1 METPEGQ
8 RNHIPGAQPEV
19 LPVQAVNQ
27 TAAQAA
33 EPEPANASGKKPKNS
48 VGQRISTIIVV
59 AVLLVGVGLLAY
71 PTVSDWWNSLHQSRA
86 ISGYIEAVNDLS
98 PEEYERIWTDAE
110 EYNASLLGKI
120 QTFQLNDQ
128 EQAYY
133 DSQLN
138 IEGNG
143 IMAYLEVP
151 AINVKLPIYHGLD
164 EGILQVA
171 IGHIEG
177 TSLPVGGES
186 THCVVSGH
194 RGLPSARLLTDLD
207 RISEGDVF
215 MFHTLNE
222 TLTYEVDQI
231 RIVEP
236 SDTKD
241 ITIEPGKDLATMITC
256 TPYGINSHRMLVRG
270 HRVPTIDADRVVA
283 EAEQISPFVV
293 AATIG
298 IPVMFVVL
306 VVALFVTRKRPDK
319 KAAAKKR

>member
-1 METPEGQ
+1 MPEGEKSESQ
-8 RNHIPGAQPEV
+8 GPE
-19 LPVQAVNQ
+19 
-27 TAAQAA
+27 
-33 EPEPANASGKKPKNS
+33 GKKPQHPAR
-48 VGQRISTIIVV
+48 QRISTIFVV
-59 AVLLVGVGLLAY
+59 IVLLVGVGFLAY
-71 PTVSDWWNSLHQSRA
+71 PTVSDWWNSFHQSRA
-86 ISGYIEAVNDLS
+86 ISNYIEAVNDLS

-110 EYNASLLGKI
+110 TYNKSLLSHV
-120 QTFQLNDQ
+120 QTFQLDP
-128 EQAYY
+128 EQQTYY
-133 DSQLN
+133 ESQLN

-151 AINVKLPIYHGLD
+151 AINVKLPVYHGLS
-164 EGILQVA
+164 EGVLQVA
-171 IGHIEG
+171 IGHMED

-194 RGLPSARLLTDLD
+194 RGLPSAKLLTDLD

-236 SDTKD
+236 TETSDLQ
-241 ITIEPGKDLATMITC
+241 IVPGEDLATMVTC

-270 HRVPTIDADRVVA
+270 HRVPTVASDRVVA
-283 EAEQISPFVV
+283 EAEQVSPVVV
-293 AATIG
+293 AAAVG

-306 VVALFVTRKRPDK
+306 VIALIATRKRPSVK
-319 KAAAKKR
+319 KE

>member
-1 METPEGQ
+1 MPEGEKSE
-8 RNHIPGAQPEV
+8 AQGPE
-19 LPVQAVNQ
+19 
-27 TAAQAA
+27 
-33 EPEPANASGKKPKNS
+33 GKKPQHPAR
-48 VGQRISTIIVV
+48 QRISTIFVV
-59 AVLLVGVGLLAY
+59 IVLLVGVGFLAY
-71 PTVSDWWNSLHQSRA
+71 PTVSDWWNSFHQSRA
-86 ISGYIEAVNDLS
+86 ISGYIEAVNELS

-110 EYNASLLGKI
+110 AYNKSLLSHA
-120 QTFQLNDQ
+120 QTFQLDPEQ
-128 EQAYY
+128 QAYY
-133 DSQLN
+133 ESQLN

-151 AINVKLPIYHGLD
+151 AINVKLPVYHGLS
-164 EGILQVA
+164 EGVLQVA
-171 IGHIEG
+171 IGHMED

-194 RGLPSARLLTDLD
+194 RGLPSAKLLTDLD

-236 SDTKD
+236 TETSDLQ
-241 ITIEPGKDLATMITC
+241 IVPGEDLATMVTC

-270 HRVPTIDADRVVA
+270 HRVPTVASDRVVA
-283 EAEQISPFVV
+283 EAEQVSPVVV
-293 AATIG
+293 AAAVG

-306 VVALFVTRKRPDK
+306 VIALIATRKRPSVK
-319 KAAAKKR
+319 KE